1 MGKIKTSIYI
11 DADLW
16 WELKKDAAEEKKDL
30 SKFLEEIIS
39 EELLLDLESRLENML
54 RKFEEKIE
62 FEPVSSR
69 GTVSDLVREM
79 RDEREES
86 LLGQ

>member
-11 DADLW
+11 DDELW

-30 SKFLEEIIS
+30 SKLLEEIIS
-39 EELLLDLESRLENML
+39 EGLLLDIESALEKMLE
-54 RKFEEKIE
+54 KFEKKIE
-62 FEPVSSR
+62 FEPVPAR
-69 GTVSDLVREM
+69 GSISELVRRM
-79 RDEREES
+79 RDEREDS